1 MAERGGF
8 YKLPFLQLPASCS
21 FFMENRM
28 NKGDYRYFR
37 PVRCVR
43 PVRPVQLIS
52 AFYGQD
58 GQELIG

>member
-1 MAERGGF
+1 
-8 YKLPFLQLPASCS
+8 
-21 FFMENRM
+21 MENRM

>member
-1 MAERGGF
+1 
-8 YKLPFLQLPASCS
+8 
-21 FFMENRM
+21 M